1 MKDNYF
7 LINGKTYVISYKDFK
22 LDIFRLENNQR
33 IELSGIE
40 REYMDS
46 VISRNSSYIY
56 TSVKLEE
63 IVNNNKSI
71 NSKEMAPAFIEW
83 LEGFIPADSKDT
95 FYANMENLEIQEVS
109 EMPYKNV
116 TGYYN
121 AKDNI
126 ICMYPKENY
135 ESEVQYAMTLLHE
148 LIHASSTKVNEKGE
162 IVSGFDKVGSDF
174 ANSNKGLTDGVV
186 QIITFLGVSQAMVK
200 DIDGMIVDQLS
211 KIVDP
216 TIILESFFSNKG
228 TTDIKNSLDSLG
240 LENTK
245 SEELLTNIEINHWF
259 EPEASQQNIL
269 GNIQDTLVE
278 YFIKKVENGLI
289 NNTIDM
295 EQLPTIFDEYEET
308 LIDPIKLKL
317 LGKDSECY
325 EGITD
330 SIKKFNSYKKRY
342 TYLVNPEKYNEE
354 GYSISKAGF
363 STVVLLSLI
372 TFIIAIGIIVLGVY
386 LGM

>member
-71 NSKEMAPAFIEW
+71 NSKEMVPAFIEW
-83 LEGFIPADSKDT
+83 LEGFIPADSRDT

-126 ICMYPKENY
+126 ICMYPKDSY
-135 ESEVQYAMTLLHE
+135 ESEVQYASTLLHE

-174 ANSNKGLTDGVV
+174 ADSNKGLTDGVV

-211 KIVDP
+211 KIVNP